1 MRNNVSMVQGII
13 SVIALLCLVAGWFN
27 LFSPEINEMLS
38 RKLFYLLIGL
48 SFVLQAPYLANPNL
62 KIPMYIAAGICTIGA
77 FLPTDSPLAFLKTI
91 GLLGGVIISFSSRN
105 IGRNQ

>member
-1 MRNNVSMVQGII
+1 MRNNVSMAQGII
-13 SVIALLCLVAGWFN
+13 SVLALLCLIVGWFN
-27 LFSPEINEMLS
+27 IFSPEINDILS

-48 SFVLQAPYLANPNL
+48 SFLLQAPFLANQKL
-62 KIPMYIAAGICTIGA
+62 KIPMYIAAGVCIVGS
-77 FLPTDSPLAFLKTI
+77 FLPVDSELSFVKTI